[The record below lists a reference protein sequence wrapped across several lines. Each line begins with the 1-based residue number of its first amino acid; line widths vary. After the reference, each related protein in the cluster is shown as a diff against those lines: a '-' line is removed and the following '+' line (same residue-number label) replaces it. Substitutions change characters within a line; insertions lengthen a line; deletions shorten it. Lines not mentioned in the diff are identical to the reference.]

1 MGLALGALEG
11 SPRFRA
17 ARGILRPMR
26 RLAVAALVIGAIA
39 ALSAQPTS
47 PETTLAVVLKLTAA
61 YVAEYQ
67 ARLAGIVAE
76 EIYSQSVTRM
86 FPAAG
91 QRMPPTPQQRALK
104 SDVLLVRSEGEDRWV
119 QFRDVFEVDGKPV
132 RDRDQRLFKLFVEPA
147 SGSRAKAEAISAES
161 ARFNIGPLWRTVNV
175 PILALVFFE
184 ARNQPGFSHRR
195 TKAGNLHELAGLA
208 RESDIWA
215 IDYRETASRT
225 LIRGAADRNV
235 RSKGV
240 MWVDA
245 SNGRVLRTEMDSGN
259 AEVRAKIVVTY
270 RSEPGVDLFVPGEMK
285 EGYMLP
291 RSMTRIEGT
300 ARYSHFRQFKV
311 VTTEKT
317 KQ

>member
-1 MGLALGALEG
+1 
-11 SPRFRA
+11 
-17 ARGILRPMR
+17 MR
-26 RLAVAALVIGAIA
+26 RIAGAALAIGASA
-39 ALSAQPTS
+39 ALAAQSAA
-47 PETTLAVVLKLTAA
+47 PEPTLADVLKLTAA
-61 YVAEYQ
+61 YVADYE

-76 EIYSQSVTRM
+76 EHYSQSVTRM
-86 FPAAG
+86 FPSPG

-104 SDVLLVRSEGEDRWV
+104 SDVLLVRPEGEDRWV
-119 QFRDVFEVDGKPV
+119 QFRDVFEVDGRPV
-132 RDRDQRLFKLFVEPA
+132 RDRDQRLFKLFIEPA
-147 SGSRAKAEAISAES
+147 SGSRAAAEAISAES

-184 ARNQPGFSHRR
+184 ARHQPQFRHRR
-195 TKAGNLHELAGLA
+195 TKAGNLDDLMSLA
-208 RESDIWA
+208 RASDIWA

-225 LIRGAADRNV
+225 LVRGASDRNV
-235 RSKGV
+235 RSNGV
-240 MWVDA
+240 MWIDA
-245 SNGRVLRTEMDSGN
+245 TNGRVLKSEMEIRNSD
-259 AEVRAKIVVTY
+259 VRARIVVTY

-291 RSMTRIEGT
+291 RSMMRIEGT